1 MPPGPDPSSAPPSA
15 TPYGPRSGVLYK
27 KPVSPDHW
35 IVYVDL
41 DAFYVSCELT
51 SRPELAGRPVIV
63 GPPPTEGPT
72 RGVVLSASY
81 EARKFGVRSALP
93 VAAAARL
100 CPDATWIPPHFA
112 KYERV
117 SEEVRTVL
125 RRFSSTV
132 TPFSID
138 EAAMVL
144 DVTDADA
151 AGELAREIQRALA
164 TELHLPA
171 SIGVAT
177 TRLVA
182 KIATDRAKPGGVRV
196 VRPEEVAS
204 FVAPLPVRAVP
215 GVGPKTE
222 ALLQAHQITTIG
234 ELASRSPGEL
244 ARYVGAL
251 GRELVAL
258 ARGRPIESSDAPAGP
273 RVRSTDHTFA
283 TDADRWEDV
292 EPAVRALAG
301 SLGAS
306 LEREGL
312 RYGVAGVSL
321 RWADFSRSQH
331 GRALSAAQ
339 EGPGALEAAAVRLA
353 RELWT
358 LERQGRRRSVRTV
371 SVRVERLS
379 ERAGRQARLDEYP
392 TGSPATEDK

>member
-1 MPPGPDPSSAPPSA
+1 
-15 TPYGPRSGVLYK
+15 
-27 KPVSPDHW
+27 VS
-35 IVYVDL
+35 
-41 DAFYVSCELT
+41 
-51 SRPELAGRPVIV
+51 
-63 GPPPTEGPT
+63 
-72 RGVVLSASY
+72 
-81 EARKFGVRSALP
+81 
-93 VAAAARL
+93 
-100 CPDATWIPPHFA
+100 
-112 KYERV
+112 
-117 SEEVRTVL
+117 
-125 RRFSSTV
+125 
-132 TPFSID
+132 PFSID
-138 EAAMVL
+138 EAALVL
-144 DVTDADA
+144 DAADADA
-151 AGELAREIQRALA
+151 AGEIAREIQRTLA
-164 TELHLPA
+164 AELRLPA

-222 ALLQAHQITTIG
+222 ELLKSHRITTVG
-234 ELASRSPGEL
+234 ELASRSPAEL
-244 ARYVGAL
+244 ARSFGAL

-258 ARGRPIESSDAPAGP
+258 ARGRPIESSDGPAAP

-283 TDADRWEDV
+283 ADVDRWEDV

-301 SLGAS
+301 SLGAA

-321 RWADFSRSQH
+321 RWSDFTRSQH

-339 EGPGALEAAAVRLA
+339 EASGALEAAAVRLA

-358 LERQGRRRSVRTV
+358 LERQGRRRPVRTV

-392 TGSPATEDK
+392 TRAPAAEDK